1 MKNLFAATLGMAGMA
16 GVLLATETALA
27 QNLTRAQ
34 EGRVEAAK
42 CWAQCQHQYQ
52 TDRHAEQA
60 HGQWWLD
67 LFINSDLS
75 QFTDNGDAIVRLGAE
90 LACVIEQEV
99 VRTMDACYQS
109 CTDIERAYGNP
120 GNLAKSRFRH
130 VYLERRNGLRS
141 VGLWNNYNN
150 SPVVNTPAFDRGCNR
165 LLDSASA
172 GSPTIGSVAL
182 RLRQVADLSL
192 AVKPEPQTPIQS
204 QPKAQFR

>member
-1 MKNLFAATLGMAGMA
+1 MKNLLAATLGMAGIA

-60 HGQWWLD
+60 YGQWWLD

-75 QFTDNGDAIVRLGAE
+75 QFSDNGDAVVRLGAE
-90 LACVIEQEV
+90 VACVIEQDT
-99 VRTMDACYQS
+99 VRAMDACYQS

-120 GNLAKSRFRH
+120 ANLAKSRFRH
-130 VYLERRNGLRS
+130 SYLERRNELRAA
-141 VGLWNNYNN
+141 GLWDNYNN
-150 SPVVNTPAFDRGCNR
+150 SPNDTAAFNR
-165 LLDSASA
+165 ACSRYLDSASGA
-172 GSPTIGSVAL
+172 TPTIGVAL
-182 RLRQVADLSL
+182 RLRRVAALSS
-192 AVKPEPQTPIQS
+192 AAARDAANPQPR
-204 QPKAQFR
+204 AR